1 VKILTLRLKNLN
13 ALKGEWKIDF
23 TQSPFVDN
31 GLFAITGPTGAGKT
45 TLLDAICLALYH
57 QTPRLGTISS
67 TANDIMTRGTAECLA
82 EVEFDIKGKA
92 YRAFWSM
99 RRARGKAD
107 GNLQSADVEL
117 AEVDTGKVLATQVR
131 PKSDEVERLTGL
143 NFARFT
149 KSMMLSQGDFAA
161 FLNANENDRA
171 ELLEE
176 LTGTEIYGHISQ
188 AVHAQFS
195 EAKQKKKDFGL
206 MLEGVTLLS
215 EHETKTLNDELTQ
228 TKQHIADLS
237 AELHVL
243 HQQKQWQDAVK
254 ENEQA
259 VNEAQNLQK
268 TAQRDADEAKSKLDK
283 LAQSEPAEALRVPY
297 FKYKSIQDDVTVYE
311 GRLKEK
317 EQQLPH
323 AQAACSEAQQ
333 SVAHAAEALKE
344 TKAHNIRL
352 EERINNHVLPLD
364 NKIQQ
369 TTDTLSELTN
379 TISTLTAS
387 LSEKEQEKSQ
397 IEKAFSQQRAHK
409 EELSSYLQSHKHIGD
424 IAEHISGWSESALSI
439 NNERGLIN
447 SWVAKRNESAQTLS
461 QLSEKVS
468 QRFDEVSTFT
478 VESERLKEQVESYQH
493 ALNLL
498 LNGHEKATLSDEVA
512 VKLKHW
518 DNIIQCDHLQQQYKA
533 LADDL
538 NNIAIDDEAR
548 ENEKATQKAKRD
560 SLVDDYK
567 NTKARLKEIDEIIS
581 LNNEV
586 AHLRAQLNDGEAC
599 PVCGANEHKVDSV
612 NIDVPAT
619 VQKRDALKQQLEDIE
634 QEGTKAKDAL
644 AKAEMAIEQ
653 ALANKNAIT
662 KRLEELKVQWQ
673 QQQEVI
679 SNAIDSAFSEIPVE
693 DNVQFTRFSNAY
705 KARINSLNR
714 QLKDIERAEQQLTD
728 EKAKHHNAQR
738 ELSNANGEHQLL
750 LQQQQNVQT
759 SIAELEKDIEQ
770 KQRALD
776 EKESALIAAIADVV
790 QANKDIFD
798 ASISGATTSDAN
810 SPGLG
815 TSGVN
820 TFEGK
825 STEIEFDAPEPQHLT
840 QWLKEKADALNV
852 YKAKQHELELL
863 LPSINTFNENLATLA
878 REIET
883 YQQQLND
890 NADKVKQ
897 CKDSLSSLN
906 AKRQQVFPEQNIA
919 AVRKTAADDIERIEQ
934 QLTEYRAKQQSA
946 NNTAAR
952 LDAEKEQLIEQL
964 IVKRE
969 QIAIA
974 RSDFESLLNKSPF
987 ESEEVFTQSLLDEET
1002 REQLVALKHSVS
1014 QKLQRA
1020 ELLVAN
1026 AVTQQEKLKANEN
1039 AERWQQLLDE
1049 RGPLQ
1054 VSENIAEKNER
1065 KDALLS
1071 TQGQIAQQLAANAQ
1085 AQEKQQKLIEELAN
1099 FEAYYDDITYL
1110 HSLIG
1115 SASGDKFRR
1124 FAQGLTLDNLV
1135 VLANQ
1140 QLDKLH
1146 GRYQLIRK
1154 ENEGL
1159 GLSVVDTW
1167 QGDVLRDTKTLSG
1180 GESFLVSLALALS
1193 LSDLVSY
1200 KTSIDSL
1207 FLDEGFGT
1215 LDAETLDVALDA
1227 LDNLNASGKMIGVIS
1242 HIEAMKERIP
1252 TQLKV
1257 IKRNGVGLSALE
1269 KQFSVS
1275 AT

>member
-1 VKILTLRLKNLN
+1 MKILTLRLKNLN

-176 LTGTEIYGHISQ
+176 LTGTEIYGQISQ

-243 HQQKQWQDAVK
+243 HQQKQWQDAIK
-254 ENEQA
+254 ENEHA
-259 VNEAQNLQK
+259 VNEAQHLQK
-268 TAQRDADEAKSKLDK
+268 AAQSDADEAKSKLDK
-283 LAQSEPAEALRVPY
+283 LAQSEPAEVLRVPY

-317 EQQLPH
+317 EQQLPY

-333 SVAHAAEALKE
+333 SVAHAEEALKE
-344 TKAHNIRL
+344 AKTNNTRL
-352 EERINNHVLPLD
+352 EERINNHVLPID

-387 LSEKEQEKSQ
+387 LGEQEQEKSR
-397 IEKAFSQQRAHK
+397 IEKAFSQQRALK
-409 EELSSYLQSHKHIGD
+409 EELSSYLQSHRHIGN
-424 IAEHISGWSESALSI
+424 IAEHISGWSESAVSI

-447 SWVAKRNESAQTLS
+447 SWVAKRNENAHALS

-468 QRFDEVSTFT
+468 QRFDEVSKFT
-478 VESERLKEQVESYQH
+478 VETERLKEQVESYQH

-498 LNGHEKATLSDEVA
+498 LNGDEKATLSDEVA

-518 DNIIQCDHLQQQYKA
+518 DNIIQCDHLQLQYKA
-533 LADDL
+533 LTDDV
-538 NNIAIDDEAR
+538 NNIAAGDEAR

-634 QEGTKAKDAL
+634 QEGTKAKEAL

-653 ALANKNAIT
+653 ALANKSAIT

-673 QQQEVI
+673 RQQEVI

-693 DNVQFTRFSNAY
+693 GNAQFTRFSNAY
-705 KARINSLNR
+705 KARIDSLNR
-714 QLKDIERAEQQLTD
+714 QLKDIEQAEQQLTD
-728 EKAKHHNAQR
+728 EKAKHYNAQR
-738 ELSNANGEHQLL
+738 ELSSANGEHQLL
-750 LQQQQNVQT
+750 LQQQQNVQA
-759 SIAELEKDIEQ
+759 SIAELEKDIEE
-770 KQRALD
+770 KQRALN
-776 EKESALIAAIADVV
+776 EKESALIAAIAEVTR
-790 QANKDIFD
+790 ANSD
-798 ASISGATTSDAN
+798 ISGANTSDD
-810 SPGLG
+810 
-815 TSGVN
+815 N

-825 STEIEFDAPEPQHLT
+825 NTGVEFTAPAPQDLT

-863 LPSINTFNENLATLA
+863 LPSINAFNENLATLT
-878 REIET
+878 REIAA
-883 YQQQLND
+883 YQQQL
-890 NADKVKQ
+890 KESTERVKQ
-897 CKDSLSSLN
+897 YEDSLSSFN
-906 AKRQQVFPEQNIA
+906 AKRQEVFPEQNIA
-919 AVRKTAADDIERIEQ
+919 AVRKIAADNIERIEQ
-934 QLTEYRAKQQSA
+934 QLTEYRAKQQGA

-964 IVKRE
+964 MTKRE
-969 QIAIA
+969 QLAIA
-974 RSDFESLLNKSPF
+974 RSDFDCLLNKSPF
-987 ESEEVFTQSLLDEET
+987 ESEEAFTQSLLDEET
-1002 REQLVALKHSVS
+1002 REQLVALKHSIS
-1014 QKLQRA
+1014 QKLQHA

-1026 AVTQQEKLKANEN
+1026 AVTQQEKLKGNEN
-1039 AERWQQLLDE
+1039 AERWHQLLED

-1071 TQGQIAQQLAANAQ
+1071 TQGQIAQQLSANAQ
-1085 AQEKQQKLIEELAN
+1085 AQEKQQTLIEEMAR

-1115 SASGDKFRR
+1115 SANGDKFRR

-1257 IKRNGVGLSALE
+1257 IKQNGVGLSALE
-1269 KQFSVS
+1269 KRYSVPS
-1275 AT
+1275 TLV

>member
-215 EHETKTLNDELTQ
+215 EQETKTLNDELTQ

-243 HQQKQWQDAVK
+243 HQQKQWQDAIK
-254 ENEQA
+254 ENEHA
-259 VNEAQNLQK
+259 VNEAHHLQK
-268 TAQRDADEAKSKLDK
+268 AAQNDADEAKSKLDK
-283 LAQSEPAEALRVPY
+283 LAQSEPAEVLRVPY
-297 FKYKSIQDDVTVYE
+297 FKYKSIQDDVTVYQ

-333 SVAHAAEALKE
+333 SVAHTEKALKE
-344 TKAHNIRL
+344 TKTHNIRL
-352 EERINNHVLPLD
+352 EERINNHVLPID

-387 LSEKEQEKSQ
+387 LSEKDQEKSQ
-397 IEKAFSQQRAHK
+397 IEKAFSQQRALK
-409 EELSSYLQSHKHIGD
+409 EELSSYLQSHKHIGN
-424 IAEHISGWSESALSI
+424 IAEHISGWSESAISM

-447 SWVAKRNESAQTLS
+447 SWVAKRNESAHTLS

-468 QRFDEVSTFT
+468 QRFDEVSKFT
-478 VESERLKEQVESYQH
+478 VESERLKEQVESYQY

-498 LNGHEKATLSDEVA
+498 LNGYEKATLSDEVA

-533 LADDL
+533 LTDDV
-538 NNIAIDDEAR
+538 NNIATCDEAR

-653 ALANKNAIT
+653 ALANKSAIT

-673 QQQEVI
+673 KQQEVI
-679 SNAIDSAFSEIPVE
+679 SHAIDSAFSEIPIE
-693 DNVQFTRFSNAY
+693 DNAQFTRFSNAY
-705 KARINSLNR
+705 KARIDSLNR

-750 LQQQQNVQT
+750 LQQQQNVQAST
-759 SIAELEKDIEQ
+759 TELEKDIEE

-776 EKESALIAAIADVV
+776 EKESALIAAIAEVTR
-790 QANKDIFD
+790 ANVG
-798 ASISGATTSDAN
+798 ISGDNAI
-810 SPGLG
+810 
-815 TSGVN
+815 
-820 TFEGK
+820 EGK
-825 STEIEFDAPEPQHLT
+825 DTEVEFTVPEPQDLT

-852 YKAKQHELELL
+852 YKAKQHELESL
-863 LPSINTFNENLATLA
+863 LPSINAFNENLATLT
-878 REIET
+878 REIAT
-883 YQQQLND
+883 YQQQLKES
-890 NADKVKQ
+890 AEKVKQ
-897 CKDSLSSLN
+897 YEGTLSSLN
-906 AKRQQVFPEQNIA
+906 AKRKEVFPERNIV
-919 AVRKTAADDIERIEQ
+919 AVRQTAADNIERIEQ
-934 QLTEYRAKQQSA
+934 QLAEYRAKQQGA

-964 IVKRE
+964 MTKRE
-969 QIAIA
+969 QLAIA

-987 ESEEVFTQSLLDEET
+987 ESEEAFTQSLLDEET

-1014 QKLQRA
+1014 QKLQHA
-1020 ELLVAN
+1020 ELLMAN

-1039 AERWQQLLDE
+1039 AERWQQLLEE

-1085 AQEKQQKLIEELAN
+1085 AQEKQQKLIDEMAR

-1269 KQFSVS
+1269 KQYAIEN
-1275 AT
+1275 ATV

>member
-1 VKILTLRLKNLN
+1 MKILTLRLKNLN

-23 TQSPFVDN
+23 TQPPFVDN

-176 LTGTEIYGHISQ
+176 LTGTEIYGQISQ

-254 ENEQA
+254 ENEHA
-259 VNEAQNLQK
+259 VKEAQNLQK
-268 TAQRDADEAKSKLDK
+268 AAQSDADEVKSKLDK
-283 LAQSEPAEALRVPY
+283 LAQSEPAEVLRVPY

-323 AQAACSEAQQ
+323 AHAACSEAQQ
-333 SVAHAAEALKE
+333 SVAQAEEALKE
-344 TKAHNIRL
+344 AKTHNIRL
-352 EERINNHVLPLD
+352 EERINNHVLPID
-364 NKIQQ
+364 NKIKQ
-369 TTDTLSELTN
+369 TTDTLGELTK
-379 TISTLTAS
+379 TISRLTAS
-387 LSEKEQEKSQ
+387 FSEKEQEKSR
-397 IEKAFSQQRAHK
+397 IEKAFSQQRVLK
-409 EELSSYLQSHKHIGD
+409 EELSSYVQSHRHIGN
-424 IAEHISGWSESALSI
+424 IAEHISGWSESAVSI

-447 SWVAKRNESAQTLS
+447 SWVAKRNENAHTLS

-468 QRFDEVSTFT
+468 QRFDEVSKIT

-498 LNGHEKATLSDEVA
+498 LNGNEKTTLSDEVA

-533 LADDL
+533 LTDDV
-538 NNIAIDDEAR
+538 NNIAAGDEAR

-567 NTKARLKEIDEIIS
+567 NTKTRLKEIDEIIS

-634 QEGTKAKDAL
+634 QEGTKAKEAL

-653 ALANKNAIT
+653 ALVNKSALT

-673 QQQEVI
+673 RQQEVI
-679 SNAIDSAFSEIPVE
+679 SHAIDSAFSEIPVE
-693 DNVQFTRFSNAY
+693 GNAQFTRFSNAY
-705 KARINSLNR
+705 KARIDSLNR
-714 QLKDIERAEQQLTD
+714 QLKDIEQAEQQLID

-750 LQQQQNVQT
+750 LQQQQNVQAST
-759 SIAELEKDIEQ
+759 TELEKDIEE

-776 EKESALIAAIADVV
+776 EKESALIAAIAEVSRTNSD
-790 QANKDIFD
+790 
-798 ASISGATTSDAN
+798 ISGAS
-810 SPGLG
+810 

-820 TFEGK
+820 TSGLSTSGVNTVEGK
-825 STEIEFDAPEPQHLT
+825 NTKVEFTAPAPQDLT

-863 LPSINTFNENLATLA
+863 LPSINAFNENLATLT
-878 REIET
+878 REIAT
-883 YQQQLND
+883 YQQQLKESTE
-890 NADKVKQ
+890 KVKQ
-897 CKDSLSSLN
+897 YEDSLSSLN
-906 AKRQQVFPEQNIA
+906 AKRQEVFPEQNIA
-919 AVRKTAADDIERIEQ
+919 AVRQTAAENIERIEQ
-934 QLTEYRAKQQSA
+934 LLNECRAKQQGA
-946 NNTAAR
+946 NNSAAR

-964 IVKRE
+964 ITKRE
-969 QIAIA
+969 QLAIA
-974 RSDFESLLNKSPF
+974 RSDFERLLNKSPF
-987 ESEEVFTQSLLDEET
+987 ESEEAFTQSLLDEET
-1002 REQLVALKHSVS
+1002 REQLVALKHSIS
-1014 QKLQRA
+1014 QKLQHA

-1026 AVTQQEKLKANEN
+1026 AVAQQEKLKGNDN
-1039 AERWQQLLDE
+1039 AQRWQQYLE
-1049 RGPLQ
+1049 EHGALQ

-1085 AQEKQQKLIEELAN
+1085 AQEKQQKLIEEMAS

-1193 LSDLVSY
+1193 LSDLVSF

-1269 KQFSVS
+1269 KQYAIEN
-1275 AT
+1275 ATA

>member
-1 VKILTLRLKNLN
+1 MKILTLRLKNLN

-176 LTGTEIYGHISQ
+176 LTGTEIYGQISQ

-195 EAKQKKKDFGL
+195 GAKQKKKDFGL

-215 EHETKTLNDELTQ
+215 EQETKTLNDELTQ

-243 HQQKQWQDAVK
+243 HQQKQWQDAIK
-254 ENEQA
+254 ENEHA
-259 VNEAQNLQK
+259 VNEAQSLQK
-268 TAQRDADEAKSKLDK
+268 AAQRDADEAKSKLGK
-283 LAQSEPAEALRVPY
+283 LAQSEPAEVLRVPY

-333 SVAHAAEALKE
+333 SVAHAEEALKE
-344 TKAHNIRL
+344 TKTHNIRL
-352 EERINNHVLPLD
+352 EERINNHVLPID

-379 TISTLTAS
+379 TISRLTAS
-387 LSEKEQEKSQ
+387 LGEQEQEKSQ
-397 IEKAFSQQRAHK
+397 IEKAFSQQRALK
-409 EELSSYLQSHKHIGD
+409 EELSSYLQSHRHIGN

-447 SWVAKRNESAQTLS
+447 SWVAKRNESAHTLS

-468 QRFDEVSTFT
+468 QRFDEVSKFT

-498 LNGHEKATLSDEVA
+498 LNGCEKATLSDEVA

-518 DNIIQCDHLQQQYKA
+518 DNIVQCDHLQQQYKA
-533 LADDL
+533 LTDDV
-538 NNIAIDDEAR
+538 NNISTCDEAR

-560 SLVDDYK
+560 RLVDDYK

-644 AKAEMAIEQ
+644 AKAEIAIEQ
-653 ALANKNAIT
+653 ALANKKAIT

-679 SNAIDSAFSEIPVE
+679 SHAIAPAFSEIPVE
-693 DNVQFTRFSNAY
+693 DNARFPRFSSAY
-705 KARINSLNR
+705 KARIDSLNK

-750 LQQQQNVQT
+750 LQQQQNVQAST
-759 SIAELEKDIEQ
+759 TELEKDIEE
-770 KQRALD
+770 KQRALN
-776 EKESALIAAIADVV
+776 EKESALIAAIAEVTR
-790 QANKDIFD
+790 ANVDISD
-798 ASISGATTSDAN
+798 ASTSGLS
-810 SPGLG
+810 

-825 STEIEFDAPEPQHLT
+825 DTEIELDAPEPQHLT

-863 LPSINTFNENLATLA
+863 LPSINTFNENLATLT

-890 NADKVKQ
+890 NAEKVKQ
-897 CKDSLSSLN
+897 YEDTLLSLN
-906 AKRQQVFPEQNIA
+906 AKRQEVFPEQNIA
-919 AVRKTAADDIERIEQ
+919 AVRQTAADNIERIEQ
-934 QLTEYRAKQQSA
+934 QLAEYRAKQQSA

-964 IVKRE
+964 MTKRE
-969 QIAIA
+969 QLAIA

-1002 REQLVALKHSVS
+1002 REQLVTLKHSVS

-1026 AVTQQEKLKANEN
+1026 AVTQQEKLKANEK
-1039 AERWQQLLDE
+1039 AERWQQYLE
-1049 RGPLQ
+1049 EHGPLQ

-1085 AQEKQQKLIEELAN
+1085 AQEKQQKLIDEMAR

-1269 KQFSVS
+1269 KQYSIPSTLV
-1275 AT
+1275 

>member
-1 VKILTLRLKNLN
+1 MKILTLRLKNLN

-215 EHETKTLNDELTQ
+215 EQETKTLNDELTQ

-243 HQQKQWQDAVK
+243 QQQKQWQDAIK
-254 ENEQA
+254 ENEHA
-259 VNEAQNLQK
+259 VNEAHHLQK
-268 TAQRDADEAKSKLDK
+268 AAQNDADEAKSKLDK
-283 LAQSEPAEALRVPY
+283 LAQSEPAEVLRVPY

-333 SVAHAAEALKE
+333 SVAHTEKALKE
-344 TKAHNIRL
+344 TKTHNIRL
-352 EERINNHVLPLD
+352 EERINNHVLPID

-387 LSEKEQEKSQ
+387 LSEKDQEKSQ
-397 IEKAFSQQRAHK
+397 IEKAFSQQRALK
-409 EELSSYLQSHKHIGD
+409 EELSSYLQSHRHIGN
-424 IAEHISGWSESALSI
+424 IAEHISGWSESAISI

-447 SWVAKRNESAQTLS
+447 SWVAKRNESAHTLS

-468 QRFDEVSTFT
+468 QRFDEVSKFT

-498 LNGHEKATLSDEVA
+498 LNGYEKATLSDEVA

-533 LADDL
+533 LTDDV
-538 NNIAIDDEAR
+538 NNIATCDEAR

-586 AHLRAQLNDGEAC
+586 VHLRAQLNDGEAC

-653 ALANKNAIT
+653 ALANKSAIT

-679 SNAIDSAFSEIPVE
+679 SHAIDSAFSEIPIE
-693 DNVQFTRFSNAY
+693 DNAQFTRFSNAY
-705 KARINSLNR
+705 KARIDSLNR

-750 LQQQQNVQT
+750 LQQQQNVQAST
-759 SIAELEKDIEQ
+759 TELEKDIEE

-776 EKESALIAAIADVV
+776 EKESALIAAIAEVTR
-790 QANKDIFD
+790 ANVG
-798 ASISGATTSDAN
+798 ISGDNAI
-810 SPGLG
+810 
-815 TSGVN
+815 
-820 TFEGK
+820 EGK
-825 STEIEFDAPEPQHLT
+825 DTEVEFTVPEPQDLT

-852 YKAKQHELELL
+852 YKAKQHELESL
-863 LPSINTFNENLATLA
+863 LPSINAFNENLATLT
-878 REIET
+878 REIAT
-883 YQQQLND
+883 YQQQLKES
-890 NADKVKQ
+890 AEKVKQ
-897 CKDSLSSLN
+897 YEGTLSSLN
-906 AKRQQVFPEQNIA
+906 AKRKEVFPERNIV
-919 AVRKTAADDIERIEQ
+919 AVRQTAADNIERIEQ
-934 QLTEYRAKQQSA
+934 QLAEYRAKQQGA

-964 IVKRE
+964 MTKRE
-969 QIAIA
+969 QLAIA

-987 ESEEVFTQSLLDEET
+987 ESEEAFTQSLLDEET

-1014 QKLQRA
+1014 QKLQHA
-1020 ELLVAN
+1020 ELLMAN

-1039 AERWQQLLDE
+1039 AERWQQLLEE

-1085 AQEKQQKLIEELAN
+1085 AQEKQQKLIEEMAS

-1110 HSLIG
+1110 HTLIG

-1193 LSDLVSY
+1193 LSDLVSF

-1269 KQFSVS
+1269 KQYSIPSTLV
-1275 AT
+1275 

>member
-1 VKILTLRLKNLN
+1 MKILTLRLKNLN

-215 EHETKTLNDELTQ
+215 EQETKTLNDELTQ

-243 HQQKQWQDAVK
+243 HQQKQWQDAIK
-254 ENEQA
+254 ENEHA
-259 VNEAQNLQK
+259 VNEAHHLQK
-268 TAQRDADEAKSKLDK
+268 AAQNDADEAKSKLDK
-283 LAQSEPAEALRVPY
+283 LAQSEPAEVLRVPY
-297 FKYKSIQDDVTVYE
+297 FKYKSIQDDVTVYQ

-333 SVAHAAEALKE
+333 SVAHTEKALKE
-344 TKAHNIRL
+344 TKTHNIRL
-352 EERINNHVLPLD
+352 EERINNHVLPID

-387 LSEKEQEKSQ
+387 LSEKDQEKSQ
-397 IEKAFSQQRAHK
+397 IEKAFSQQRALK
-409 EELSSYLQSHKHIGD
+409 EELSSYLQSHKHIGN
-424 IAEHISGWSESALSI
+424 IAEHISGWSESAISM

-447 SWVAKRNESAQTLS
+447 SWVAKRNESAHTLS

-468 QRFDEVSTFT
+468 QRFDEVSKFT
-478 VESERLKEQVESYQH
+478 VESERLKEQVESYQY

-498 LNGHEKATLSDEVA
+498 LNGYEKATLSDEVA

-533 LADDL
+533 LTDDV
-538 NNIAIDDEAR
+538 NNIATCDEAR

-653 ALANKNAIT
+653 ALANKSAIT

-673 QQQEVI
+673 KQQEVI
-679 SNAIDSAFSEIPVE
+679 SHAIDSAFSEIPIE
-693 DNVQFTRFSNAY
+693 DNAQFTRFSNAY
-705 KARINSLNR
+705 KARIDSLNR

-750 LQQQQNVQT
+750 LQQQQNVQAST
-759 SIAELEKDIEQ
+759 TELEKDIEE

-776 EKESALIAAIADVV
+776 EKESALIAAIAEVTR
-790 QANKDIFD
+790 ANVG
-798 ASISGATTSDAN
+798 ISGDNAI
-810 SPGLG
+810 
-815 TSGVN
+815 
-820 TFEGK
+820 EGK
-825 STEIEFDAPEPQHLT
+825 DTEVEFTVPEPQDLT

-852 YKAKQHELELL
+852 YKAKQHELESL
-863 LPSINTFNENLATLA
+863 LPSINAFNENLATLT
-878 REIET
+878 REIAT
-883 YQQQLND
+883 YQQQLKES
-890 NADKVKQ
+890 AEKVKQ
-897 CKDSLSSLN
+897 YEGTLSSLN
-906 AKRQQVFPEQNIA
+906 AKRKEVFPERNIV
-919 AVRKTAADDIERIEQ
+919 AVRQTAADNIERIEQ
-934 QLTEYRAKQQSA
+934 QLAEYRAKQQGA

-964 IVKRE
+964 MTKRE
-969 QIAIA
+969 QLAIA

-987 ESEEVFTQSLLDEET
+987 ESEEAFTQSLLDEET

-1014 QKLQRA
+1014 QKLQHA
-1020 ELLVAN
+1020 ELLMAN

-1039 AERWQQLLDE
+1039 AERWQQLLEE

-1085 AQEKQQKLIEELAN
+1085 AQEKQQKLIDEMAR

-1269 KQFSVS
+1269 KQYAIEN
-1275 AT
+1275 ATV

>member
-1 VKILTLRLKNLN
+1 
-13 ALKGEWKIDF
+13 
-23 TQSPFVDN
+23 
-31 GLFAITGPTGAGKT
+31 
-45 TLLDAICLALYH
+45 
-57 QTPRLGTISS
+57 
-67 TANDIMTRGTAECLA
+67 
-82 EVEFDIKGKA
+82 
-92 YRAFWSM
+92 
-99 RRARGKAD
+99 
-107 GNLQSADVEL
+107 
-117 AEVDTGKVLATQVR
+117 
-131 PKSDEVERLTGL
+131 
-143 NFARFT
+143 
-149 KSMMLSQGDFAA
+149 
-161 FLNANENDRA
+161 
-171 ELLEE
+171 
-176 LTGTEIYGHISQ
+176 
-188 AVHAQFS
+188 
-195 EAKQKKKDFGL
+195 

-215 EHETKTLNDELTQ
+215 EQETKTLNDELTQ

-243 HQQKQWQDAVK
+243 QQQKQWQDAIK
-254 ENEQA
+254 ENEHA
-259 VNEAQNLQK
+259 VNEAQSLQK
-268 TAQRDADEAKSKLDK
+268 AAQRDADEAKSKLDK
-283 LAQSEPAEALRVPY
+283 LAQSEPAEVLRVPY

-333 SVAHAAEALKE
+333 SVAHAEEALKE
-344 TKAHNIRL
+344 TKTNNTRL
-352 EERINNHVLPLD
+352 EERINNHVLPID

-387 LSEKEQEKSQ
+387 LSEKDQEKSQ
-397 IEKAFSQQRAHK
+397 IEKAFSQQRALK
-409 EELSSYLQSHKHIGD
+409 EELSSYLQSHRHIGN

-447 SWVAKRNESAQTLS
+447 SWVAKRNENAHTLS

-468 QRFDEVSTFT
+468 QRFDEVSKFT

-498 LNGHEKATLSDEVA
+498 LNGYEKATLSDEVA

-518 DNIIQCDHLQQQYKA
+518 DNIVQCDHLQQQYKA
-533 LADDL
+533 LTDDV
-538 NNIAIDDEAR
+538 NNISTCDEAR

-586 AHLRAQLNDGEAC
+586 VHLRAQLNDGEAC

-653 ALANKNAIT
+653 ALANKSAIT

-679 SNAIDSAFSEIPVE
+679 SHAIDPAFSEIPVE
-693 DNVQFTRFSNAY
+693 DNARFPRFSSAY
-705 KARINSLNR
+705 KARIDSLNK

-759 SIAELEKDIEQ
+759 SVAELEKDIEE

-776 EKESALIAAIADVV
+776 EKEGALIAAIADVI
-790 QANKDIFD
+790 QANTDT
-798 ASISGATTSDAN
+798 SGASTSGLNTSD
-810 SPGLG
+810 
-815 TSGVN
+815 VN
-820 TFEGK
+820 TVEGK
-825 STEIEFDAPEPQHLT
+825 GTEVEFTAPEPQDLT

-852 YKAKQHELELL
+852 YKAKQHELESL
-863 LPSINTFNENLATLA
+863 LPSINAFNENLATLTRDIA
-878 REIET
+878 T
-883 YQQQLND
+883 YKQQLKD
-890 NADKVKQ
+890 NAEKVKQ
-897 CKDSLSSLN
+897 YEDSLSSLN
-906 AKRQQVFPEQNIA
+906 AKRQEVFPEQNITTVRQSA
-919 AVRKTAADDIERIEQ
+919 AENIERIEQ
-934 QLTEYRAKQQSA
+934 QLTEYRAKQQVA

-964 IVKRE
+964 MTKRE
-969 QIAIA
+969 QLAIA

-987 ESEEVFTQSLLDEET
+987 ESEEAFTQSLLDEET

-1014 QKLQRA
+1014 QKLQHA
-1020 ELLVAN
+1020 ELLMAN
-1026 AVTQQEKLKANEN
+1026 AVTQQEKLKANEK
-1039 AERWQQLLDE
+1039 AERWQQLLEE

-1085 AQEKQQKLIEELAN
+1085 AQEKQQKLIEEMAS

-1110 HSLIG
+1110 HTLIG

-1193 LSDLVSY
+1193 LSDLVSF

-1269 KQFSVS
+1269 KQYSIPSTLV
-1275 AT
+1275 